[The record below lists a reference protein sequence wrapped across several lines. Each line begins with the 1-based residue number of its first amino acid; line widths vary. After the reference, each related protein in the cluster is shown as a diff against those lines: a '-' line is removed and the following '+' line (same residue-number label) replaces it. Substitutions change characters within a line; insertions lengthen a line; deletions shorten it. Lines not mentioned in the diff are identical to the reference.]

1 MAISEGTLAIGN
13 KVIVPSGSTNNSLSE
28 LNDVNISNASDGQVL
43 VYDEAT
49 NKWVNANER
58 EINAEDVEYDSN
70 TSVKSAIDGIS
81 VLKINANTYNTIGLA
96 LAQINNAFNTLTDAQ
111 KERSYIVI
119 DNLQIFNKAY
129 ETGVYTFVGVNL
141 SSVNMRSIHLND
153 NGNQYYIWA
162 SLTSS
167 GNTIVNHTT
176 DSQSVSI
183 ELKC

>member
-13 KVIVPSGSTNNSLSE
+13 RVMLPNGSTNNSLSE
-28 LNDVNISNASDGQVL
+28 LNDVNISNVSDGQIL
-43 VYDEAT
+43 VYDETT
-49 NKWVNANER
+49 NKWKNQNNITASQVL
-58 EINAEDVEYDSN
+58 YDSN